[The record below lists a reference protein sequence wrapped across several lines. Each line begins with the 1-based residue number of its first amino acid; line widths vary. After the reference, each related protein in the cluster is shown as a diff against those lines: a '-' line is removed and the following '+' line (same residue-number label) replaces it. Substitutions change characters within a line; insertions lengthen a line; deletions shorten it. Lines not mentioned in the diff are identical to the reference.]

1 MTDLAPDIVA
11 AALKGFRA
19 YRDRF
24 AALTARAEAR
34 FRTADWRGLQA
45 DSSDRLDVYQQCL
58 EAVVSDLTAQHP
70 DLPHAHD
77 MWRQAKTEFE
87 RQALRTSDPDLA
99 ETFFNSVSRRIL
111 QTAGVDPTVEFVR
124 FQAPPL
130 APPRRPQDYRV
141 YPLAEGSAEIV
152 FRKILQDSRLAPIL
166 ADPGEDAR
174 RIDHA
179 LKRRNIES
187 PPDAHL
193 EVLTTIFY
201 RGMGAYLIGR
211 LMAADGATRP
221 LAVAFVHQGGRV
233 AADGLITDE
242 RGIRI
247 LFSYTH
253 SYFLA
258 ATENIGGL
266 IGFLQTLM
274 PRRRR
279 AELFISLGYNR
290 HGKTEL
296 YRDLTEHQNACRD
309 IFVIS
314 PGKKGMVMAVF
325 NMPSDNLV
333 FKVIRDRFA
342 KPKRTTRREVIAKY
356 DYIFR
361 HDRTG
366 RLPDTQNFEHLKFDR
381 GCFHPELV
389 AELLQ
394 SAADSV
400 VVDGDELILRFVY
413 VERRVTPLDVYL
425 QTASAEAARAA
436 VIDFGQAIKD
446 MAASNIFPGDM
457 LIKNFGVTELGRVIF
472 YDFDEVCPLTACRF
486 RRQPRAYSY
495 EDELAA
501 QPWYLV
507 EENDIFPEEFVS
519 FLGLKAELRN
529 VMMGHHA
536 DIFTPD
542 FWQAHQDRIQSNN
555 LAHVFPYRRFNAD

>member
-394 SAADSV
+394 STADSV

>member
-1 MTDLAPDIVA
+1 M
-11 AALKGFRA
+11 
-19 YRDRF
+19 
-24 AALTARAEAR
+24 
-34 FRTADWRGLQA
+34 
-45 DSSDRLDVYQQCL
+45 
-58 EAVVSDLTAQHP
+58 
-70 DLPHAHD
+70 
-77 MWRQAKTEFE
+77 
-87 RQALRTSDPDLA
+87 
-99 ETFFNSVSRRIL
+99 SRRIL
-111 QTAGVDPTVEFVR
+111 HTAGVDPTVEFVR

-130 APPRRPQDYRV
+130 APLRRPQDYRV
-141 YPLAEGSAEIV
+141 YPLAETSAEIV
-152 FRKILQDSRLAPIL
+152 FRKVLQDSRLAPIL
-166 ADPGEDAR
+166 ADPVTDAR
-174 RIDHA
+174 RIDRA
-179 LKRRNIES
+179 LQRQNRAC
-187 PPDAHL
+187 PPNARL

-211 LMAADGATRP
+211 LVLADGTTRP
-221 LAVAFVHQGGRV
+221 LAVAFVHRAGRA
-233 AADGLITDE
+233 AADGVIIDE

-274 PRRRR
+274 PQRRR

-314 PGKKGMVMAVF
+314 PGKRGMVMAVF
-325 NMPSDNLV
+325 NMPSDDLV

-394 SAADSV
+394 SATGSV

-425 QTASAEAARAA
+425 QTASVPEARAA

-507 EENDIFPEEFVS
+507 EENDVFPEEFVS

-529 VMMGHHA
+529 VLMAHHA
-536 DIFTPD
+536 DIFTPE
-542 FWQAHQDRIQSNN
+542 FWQTHQERIQSNN
-555 LAHVFPYRRFNAD
+555 LVHVFPYRRFDAG

>member
-1 MTDLAPDIVA
+1 MTDSAPDIVA

-325 NMPSDNLV
+325 NMPSDDLV

-342 KPKRTTRREVIAKY
+342 KPKRTTRSEVIAKY

-394 SAADSV
+394 STADSV

-529 VMMGHHA
+529 VFMTHHA
-536 DIFTPD
+536 DIFTPE

>member
-1 MTDLAPDIVA
+1 MTDSAPDIVA

-45 DSSDRLDVYQQCL
+45 DSADRLDVYQQCL
-58 EAVVSDLTAQHP
+58 EAVVSDLAAQHP

-325 NMPSDNLV
+325 NMPSDDLV

-394 SAADSV
+394 STADSV

>member
-58 EAVVSDLTAQHP
+58 EAVVNDLTAQHP

-394 SAADSV
+394 STADSV

-555 LAHVFPYRRFNAD
+555 LAHVFPYRRLNAD